1 MCFVFEEMK
10 RGTEKRKLIGAM
22 IDLRYF
28 KRKADNFG
36 FFDF

>member
-1 MCFVFEEMK
+1 MSFVFEEMK
-10 RGTEKRKLIGAM
+10 RGIEKRKLIGAM

-28 KRKADNFG
+28 KRKADIFG